1 MTILVKI
8 AYDGTNYHGFQIQDD
23 VPTVFGVFQ
32 DALLKILGH
41 STDIKGCSR
50 TDSGVHA
57 KCYYLSFE
65 TEKQLNVPRLPLALN
80 ANLPN
85 DIRVLEA
92 RQIHDGFHARY
103 DCKGKEYTYYIRNS
117 HIDDP
122 FTDKYYWRV
131 PTVLDAEK
139 MNAAAQ
145 YYVGGHDFRSFM
157 AAKSKITDCNRTV
170 YSASVERKG
179 DMVIFKVSAD
189 GYLYNMVRIMM
200 GTLVNVGKGI
210 WQPEKVEEIIA
221 ATNRDV
227 AGPTAPPQGLFLTD
241 VYYDFE

>member
-41 STDIKGCSR
+41 STEIKGCSR

-80 ANLPN
+80 ANLPT

-131 PTVLDAEK
+131 PAVLDEVK
-139 MNAAAQ
+139 MNEAAQ
-145 YYVGGHDFRSFM
+145 YFVGNHDFRSFM

-170 YSASVERKG
+170 YSAKVERKG
-179 DMVIFKVSAD
+179 DMVTFKVSAD
-189 GYLYNMVRIMM
+189 GYLYNMVRIMV
-200 GTLVNVGKGI
+200 GTIVNVGKGI
-210 WQPEKVEEIIA
+210 WTPEQVADIVA
-221 ATNRDV
+221 ACNRDV
-227 AGPTAPPQGLFLTD
+227 AGPTAPAQGLFLTD
-241 VYYDFE
+241 VYYDL

>member
-23 VPTVFGVFQ
+23 VVTVFGVFQ
-32 DALLKILGH
+32 EALLKILGH
-41 STDIKGCSR
+41 STDIKGCSS

-65 TEKQLNVPRLPLALN
+65 TEKQLNIPRLPLALN
-80 ANLPN
+80 ANLPR

-92 RQIHDGFHARY
+92 RQVNDGFHARY

-131 PTVLDAEK
+131 PTILDADK
-139 MNAAAQ
+139 MNEAAQ
-145 YYVGGHDFRSFM
+145 YYVGSHDFRSFM

-179 DMVIFKVSAD
+179 DMVIFKISAD
-189 GYLYNMVRIMM
+189 GYLYNMVRIMV

-210 WQPEKVEEIIA
+210 WPAEKVEEIISA
-221 ATNRDV
+221 CNREV
-227 AGPTAPPQGLFLTD
+227 AGSTAPAQGLFLTD
-241 VYYDFE
+241 VFYDM

>member
-41 STDIKGCSR
+41 PTEIKGCSR

-65 TEKQLNVPRLPLALN
+65 TEKQLNIPRLPLALN
-80 ANLPN
+80 ANLTA
-85 DIRVLEA
+85 DIRVLDA
-92 RQIHDGFHARY
+92 QQVDDGFHARY
-103 DCKGKEYTYYIRNS
+103 DCQGKEYTYYIKNS

-122 FTDKYYWRV
+122 FSHQYYWRV
-131 PTVLDAEK
+131 PSQLDVEK
-139 MNAAAQ
+139 MNEAAQ
-145 YYVGGHDFRSFM
+145 YYVGRQDFRSFM
-157 AAKSKITDCNRTV
+157 AAKSKITDCVRTV
-170 YSASVERKG
+170 HSASVHRDG
-179 DMVIFKVSAD
+179 DMVVFKVSAD
-189 GYLYNMVRIMM
+189 GYLYNMVRIMV
-200 GTLVNVGKGI
+200 GTLVNVGKGL
-210 WQPEKVEEIIA
+210 WRPEKVKEIISA
-221 ATNRDV
+221 ENRDV

-241 VYYDFE
+241 VYYDLK

>member
-41 STDIKGCSR
+41 STEIKGCSR

-80 ANLPN
+80 ANLPT

-131 PTVLDAEK
+131 PAVLDEVK
-139 MNAAAQ
+139 MNEAAQ
-145 YYVGGHDFRSFM
+145 YFVGSHDFRSFM

-170 YSASVERKG
+170 YSAKVERKG
-179 DMVIFKVSAD
+179 DMVTFKVSAD
-189 GYLYNMVRIMM
+189 GYLYNMVRIMV
-200 GTLVNVGKGI
+200 GTIVNVGKGI
-210 WQPEKVEEIIA
+210 WTPEQVADIVA
-221 ATNRDV
+221 ACNRDV

-241 VYYDFE
+241 VYYDL

>member
-32 DALLKILGH
+32 EALLKILGH
-41 STDIKGCSR
+41 STEIKGCSR

-80 ANLPN
+80 ANLPT

-131 PTVLDAEK
+131 PAVLDEVK
-139 MNAAAQ
+139 MNEAAQ
-145 YYVGGHDFRSFM
+145 YFVGSHDFRSFM

-170 YSASVERKG
+170 YSAKVERKG
-179 DMVIFKVSAD
+179 DMVTFKVSAD
-189 GYLYNMVRIMM
+189 GYLYNMVRIMV
-200 GTLVNVGKGI
+200 GTIVNVGKGI
-210 WQPEKVEEIIA
+210 WTPEQVADIVA
-221 ATNRDV
+221 ACNRDV

-241 VYYDFE
+241 VYYDL

>member
-23 VPTVFGVFQ
+23 VVTVFGVFQ
-32 DALLKILGH
+32 EALLKILGH

-65 TEKQLNVPRLPLALN
+65 TEKQLNIPRLPLALN
-80 ANLPN
+80 ANLPW

-92 RQIHDGFHARY
+92 RQVNDGFHARY

-131 PTVLDAEK
+131 PVILDADK
-139 MNAAAQ
+139 MNEAAQ
-145 YYVGGHDFRSFM
+145 YYVGSHDFRSFM

-179 DMVIFKVSAD
+179 DMVIFKISAD
-189 GYLYNMVRIMM
+189 GYLYNMVRIMV

-210 WQPEKVEEIIA
+210 WPAEKVEEIISA
-221 ATNRDV
+221 CNREV
-227 AGPTAPPQGLFLTD
+227 AGSTAPAQGLFLTD
-241 VYYDFE
+241 VFYDM

>member
-145 YYVGGHDFRSFM
+145 HYVGGHDFCSFM

-189 GYLYNMVRIMM
+189 GYLYNMVRIMV

-210 WQPEKVEEIIA
+210 WEPEKVAEIIA
-221 ATNRDV
+221 ATNRDE

>member
-23 VPTVFGVFQ
+23 VTTVFGVFQ

-65 TEKQLNVPRLPLALN
+65 TEKQLNIPRLPLALN
-80 ANLPN
+80 ANLPA
-85 DIRVLEA
+85 DIRVLKA
-92 RQIHDGFHARY
+92 KQVDDGFHARY
-103 DCKGKEYTYYIRNS
+103 DSKGKEYTYYILNS

-122 FTDKYYWRV
+122 FTNKYYYRV
-131 PTVLDAEK
+131 PSALDAEK
-139 MNAAAQ
+139 MHRAAQ
-145 YYVGGHDFRSFM
+145 YYVGTHDFRSFM
-157 AAKSKITDCNRTV
+157 AAKSKITDCTRTV

-179 DMVIFKVSAD
+179 DMITFTVSAD
-189 GYLYNMVRIMM
+189 GYLYNMVRIMV
-200 GTLVNVGKGI
+200 GTLINVGKGI
-210 WQPEKVEEIIA
+210 WPRSYVADIIKA
-221 ATNRDV
+221 ENRDV

-241 VYYDFE
+241 VYYSFE

>member
-8 AYDGTNYHGFQIQDD
+8 AYDGTDYHGFQIQDD
-23 VPTVFGVFQ
+23 VTTVFGVFQ

-41 STDIKGCSR
+41 KTDIKGCSR

-57 KCYYLSFE
+57 ACYYLSFE
-65 TEKQLNVPRLPLALN
+65 TEKQLNIPRLPLALN
-80 ANLPN
+80 ANLPM

-92 RQIHDGFHARY
+92 RQVADGFHARY
-103 DCKGKEYTYYIRNS
+103 DCKGKQYTYYIRNS

-122 FTDKYYWRV
+122 FTNRYYWRV
-131 PTVLDAEK
+131 PVKLDTDR
-139 MNAAAQ
+139 MNRAAQ
-145 YYVGGHDFRSFM
+145 HFVGTHDFRSFM
-157 AAKSKITDCNRTV
+157 AAKSKIVDCIRTV
-170 YSASVERKG
+170 YSAKVERTG
-179 DMVIFKVSAD
+179 DMVAFTVSAD

-210 WQPEKVEEIIA
+210 WQPQQVAEIISA
-221 ATNRDV
+221 ANRDA

-241 VYYDFE
+241 VFYDFE